1 MELAPLLRAVYDA
14 GDAIRACEERDDCD
28 PRAKAD
34 GSLLT
39 AADLAAHRILRD
51 ALQSLDAR
59 VPIVSEEDRE
69 PAVCAAPRFWLV
81 DPLDGTREFVAGNG
95 QYTVNVAL
103 VENGESVL
111 GVVHA
116 PALGVTYAA
125 VRGRGA
131 TRLDAAGERAI
142 RVASHV
148 EPLVVVASRSH
159 AGEQLGVFLGRL
171 PPHEVVG
178 IGSSLKICLVAD
190 GTAHLYPRLGPT
202 MWWDTAAAHAIARE
216 AGAALTTLAGD
227 ELRYDGASLRNPSFV
242 CSAVPRALWSGA
254 AALCASA

>member
-1 MELAPLLRAVYDA
+1 MELAPLVRAVRAA
-14 GDAIRACEERDDCD
+14 GAAIRALEERGACEA
-28 PRAKAD
+28 RAKAD

-51 ALQSLDAR
+51 ALNALDAR
-59 VPIVSEEDRE
+59 VPIVSEEDDA

-103 VENGESVL
+103 VEDGEPVL
-111 GVVHA
+111 GLVHA
-116 PALGVTYAA
+116 PALGITYAA

-131 TRLDAAGERAI
+131 TRLDAAGERPI
-142 RVASHV
+142 RVAAHA

-159 AGEQLGVFLGRL
+159 AGAQLGAFLGSL
-171 PPHEVVG
+171 PPHELVG
-178 IGSSLKICLVAD
+178 IGSSLKICLVAE
-190 GTAHLYPRLGPT
+190 GAAHLYPRLGPT

-216 AGAALTTLAGD
+216 AGAALTTLAGE
-227 ELRYDGASLRNPSFV
+227 ELRYAGASLRNPPFV
-242 CSAVPRALWSGA
+242 CSAVPREVWTGA
-254 AALCASA
+254 AAVCASA